1 MNLPKLK
8 TRDKMLLG
16 AGIAAIAI
24 VAIRNYYV
32 DTSKVLKKLKED
44 VTIPETRFLVI
55 RDVVAPGEKDYNEIL
70 KKVEAHVKARESDV
84 TKREEILP
92 NKTMRHEV
100 MARIVD
106 MAEASDVKIINFDS
120 QSGFEKKDVYED
132 IPIKLDARCRY
143 ESVLKFMDKLR
154 AFPHKIENFKVT
166 ISKEGLP
173 NLDMR
178 LELIIYVQ

>member
-16 AGIAAIAI
+16 AGIGLIAI

-70 KKVEAHVKARESDV
+70 KKVEDAFTLSRGKAEPDFVNQVLSSGNIGSIPKPNTQISADLKTLGKQQLGLSD
-84 TKREEILP
+84 K
-92 NKTMRHEV
+92 
-100 MARIVD
+100 D
-106 MAEASDVKIINFDS
+106 FEAAQK
-120 QSGFEKKDVYED
+120 
-132 IPIKLDARCRY
+132 A
-143 ESVLKFMDKLR
+143 
-154 AFPHKIENFKVT
+154 
-166 ISKEGLP
+166 
-173 NLDMR
+173 NL
-178 LELIIYVQ
+178 I